1 MESTSNIEMDTL
13 ALTRENNRLLT
24 ENNQLLKKI
33 VKNARMGFWFRVV
46 LYVVIFGLPLL
57 FYSFFMNSLSSM
69 LGVGAQGGDSNN
81 STTMTNTANNA
92 KQILDLLKN
101 Q

>member
-33 VKNARMGFWFRVV
+33 VKNARMGFWFKV
-46 LYVVIFGLPLL
+46 LLYLVIFGLPLI

-69 LGVGAQGGDSNN
+69 LGVGAQGVDSNN
-81 STTMTNTANNA
+81 STTLTDTANNA